1 MNITAAHQQT
11 VTGLLDAAELASLSK
26 GTELRSKSGT
36 NVLYE
41 KQGGSFFRSLFPS
54 SARVQKQNEARS
66 LVNQALKNEF
76 AGVDGGATFEQVVRK
91 NMRKELS
98 GTGKVTVGDLDK
110 IKTEIERVKDTYKSY
125 KLSKG
130 NLASDPQFEAGRKQF
145 STVVSGIKGFK
156 AGMDSFDAVELY
168 TKVLNGSP
176 KPLTDQVK
184 RELGALGAYVKELG
198 CQTSDLA
205 DLVHSAEVVQAAV
218 DHGATSV
225 KALPQMIPLRQFGNA
240 KDQEG
245 RCLGLVTLTA
255 LAEARKPQGGD
266 HVMHRMEHEVHE
278 MRKDGLRERNDY
290 AKDLESVH
298 TKTST
303 ARTPI
308 VGPEGAKI
316 TTIGHRRAVD
326 HLAASFASNEGKPL
340 MYGVQT
346 EGHMMMIGATRHEG
360 QESFVFYDPCMGIS
374 RFQNKEDLSRFL
386 DHYFGELEFGKEF
399 NMKNLEG
406 DGFEFAAV
414 GRFDTTVLAGLP
426 LGGAKILDMI
436 QPSPPPPPAP
446 TPPSA

>member
-1 MNITAAHQQT
+1 MQPSWP
-11 VTGLLDAAELASLSK
+11 ASPK
-26 GTELRSKSGT
+26 GPNSAQSLGT

-54 SARVQKQNEARS
+54 SARVQKQNEARA
-66 LVNQALKNEF
+66 LVSQALKNEF
-76 AGVDGGATFEQVVRK
+76 TGMDGGATFEQVVRK

-98 GTGKVTVGDLDK
+98 GTGKLTVGDLEK
-110 IKTEIERVKDTYKSY
+110 LKTEIERVKDTYKSY

-130 NLASDPQFEAGRKQF
+130 NLADDPQFEAGRRQF
-145 STVVSGIKGFK
+145 STIIPGIKGFK
-156 AGMDSFDAVELY
+156 TGMDSFDAVELY
-168 TKVLNGSP
+168 TKVLNGAPRPHS
-176 KPLTDQVK
+176 DQVK

-198 CQTSDLA
+198 CHTSDLA
-205 DLVHSAEVVQAAV
+205 DLVHSAEVVQAAA

-255 LAEARKPQGGD
+255 LAEARNPRGGD
-266 HVMHRMEHEVHE
+266 HVMQRMEHEVQA

-308 VGPEGAKI
+308 VGPGGEKI

-326 HLAASFASNEGKPL
+326 HLAASFASGSGTPL

-346 EGHMMMIGATRHEG
+346 EGHMMMIGATRHDG
-360 QESFVFYDPCMGIS
+360 KDSFVFYDPCMGIS

-436 QPSPPPPPAP
+436 QPTPPPPPTSAPTPSP